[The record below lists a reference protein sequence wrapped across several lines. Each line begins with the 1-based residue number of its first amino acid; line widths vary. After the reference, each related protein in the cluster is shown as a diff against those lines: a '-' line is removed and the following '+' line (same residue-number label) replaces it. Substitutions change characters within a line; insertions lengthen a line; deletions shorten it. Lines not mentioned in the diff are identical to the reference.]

1 MFLTLTCSRRAD
13 DYNQITIAEKHIR
26 PDSGSNK
33 TDWEKLLREVR
44 TLRRRQNHPHIIN
57 LLAAYQQEIDESGLP
72 VKTLH
77 LLFPWAEQDLKEWMN
92 ERSTPSNVRSLSRK
106 ERQDFL
112 YRCIYS
118 LVSGLC
124 YLHSE
129 IEGTIATHHDLKP
142 GNVLWV
148 DGELK
153 IADFGHSHLR
163 SVIEGSRTEG
173 KSEVGT
179 YEYQPPEYWNDDG
192 SRSETKPGRDL
203 DIWAMSCIILELLV
217 LVIYDWQSG
226 ELARFARERHD
237 DQNPN
242 RKRTERY
249 LANDDYSF
257 HNSLE
262 VVRAWFTAL
271 YESRSSDH
279 PQPPKRLV
287 SVLTV
292 VFDMQVLRPCDR
304 KSMWE
309 SQMDLHKI
317 LKRYDNRIPF
327 LEEDLCVPPQAPRT
341 ARPTISNRTDLVDTP
356 LHRAVRDNN
365 WSRTIR
371 LWELG
376 WSRSSANDNLE
387 TPLMMMKASKDSR
400 FRSLPNDVSQMLKA
414 ARDGRI
420 NELKQLFGKGLTPL
434 MTGEDGQSALCQA
447 ISGFQS
453 LGSKHDHL
461 KNESC
466 RKNNA
471 QIMLTIDF
479 LLKSKAKDQ
488 LMLASGSAKNLPLQ
502 EAASRGFV
510 EAMRRILREGVNI
523 NGCGEMEHITP
534 LYLAAKGCHL
544 EAVKLLL
551 EHKAKVC
558 PYPGP
563 SVQETPFHA
572 VLLSSED
579 DHPKYEILESL
590 LKAHDGQD
598 CIDSEITFDGTPLM
612 VAARRGDLRCCE
624 LLVRYGASIHA
635 TVLDGYGLLHEIA
648 RRGWSD
654 FLRQILDQFSLEE
667 LEARSRPEYMH
678 SVYVTP
684 RELAKTNK
692 HKSIVHLL
700 DDRLRELKGQESDLN
715 GFLGLSFRLP
725 GTKRKE

>member
-1 MFLTLTCSRRAD
+1 MLLALFCSQCAD

-129 IEGTIATHHDLKP
+129 IEGSIATHHDLKP

-173 KSEVGT
+173 QTEVGT
-179 YEYQPPEYWNDDG
+179 YEYHSPEYWNDDG

-203 DIWAMSCIILELLV
+203 DIWAMSCIILEFLV
-217 LVIYDWQSG
+217 LIVHDWQSG

-262 VVRAWFTAL
+262 VVRAWRTAL
-271 YESRSSDH
+271 YEGRSSDH
-279 PQPPKRLV
+279 PLRLTN
-287 SVLTV
+287 VLTV
-292 VFDMQVLRPCDR
+292 VNDMQVARPCDR
-304 KSMWE
+304 MSMWE
-309 SQMDLHKI
+309 SQMDLYMT
-317 LKRYDNRIPF
+317 LKPFDNRIPS
-327 LEEDLCVPPQAPRT
+327 LEKDLCVPPRAPQIS
-341 ARPTISNRTDLVDTP
+341 RPTVSKRADLADTP

-376 WSRSSANDNLE
+376 WPLSSANHNYEKPL
-387 TPLMMMKASKDSR
+387 LMMTSSKDPR
-400 FRSLPNDVSQMLKA
+400 FRGLPNDVSQMVKA
-414 ARDGRI
+414 ASDGRI
-420 NELKQLFGKGLTPL
+420 NDLKQFFGKGLTPL
-434 MTGEDGQSALCQA
+434 MTDEDGQSALCQA
-447 ISGFQS
+447 ISSFPCLES
-453 LGSKHDHL
+453 EHDHL
-461 KNESC
+461 EDEPC
-466 RKNNA
+466 RKNSA
-471 QIMLTIDF
+471 RVMRTIDF

-488 LMLASGSAKNLPLQ
+488 LMLPSGSTKYLPLQ
-502 EAASRGFV
+502 EAASRGFI
-510 EAMRRILREGVNI
+510 EAMQRMLREGVDI
-523 NGCGEMEHITP
+523 NGCGGMKHMTP
-534 LYLAAKGCHL
+534 LYLAARGCHL
-544 EAVKLLL
+544 EAVKILV
-551 EHKAKVC
+551 ERKAKVR

-563 SVQETPFHA
+563 SVQQTPFHA
-572 VLLSSED
+572 VLLSSND
-579 DHPKYEILESL
+579 DQPKYEIVKSL
-590 LKAHDGQD
+590 LEADDGKD
-598 CIDSEITFDGTPLM
+598 CIDSKITFDGTPLM
-612 VAARRGDLRCCE
+612 VAASRGDLRCCE
-624 LLVRYGASIHA
+624 ILVRHGASVHA

-667 LEARSRPEYMH
+667 LEARSHPEYMG
-678 SVYVTP
+678 SEYVTP
-684 RELAKTNK
+684 RELAKKFK
-692 HKSIVHLL
+692 HKLIVHLL
-700 DDRLRELKGQESDLN
+700 DDRRRELKGQESDVS
-715 GFLGLSFRLP
+715 GFLGLPFRLP
-725 GTKRKE
+725 GIKRKE